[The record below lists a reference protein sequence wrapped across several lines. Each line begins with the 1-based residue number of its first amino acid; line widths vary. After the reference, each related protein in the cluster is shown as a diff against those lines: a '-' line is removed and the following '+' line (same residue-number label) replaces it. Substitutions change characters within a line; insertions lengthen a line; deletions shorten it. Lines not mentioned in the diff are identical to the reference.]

1 MNREVARR
9 KFLGFLAG
17 SPLLATPALSSTIA
31 ALLASSPGGAL
42 AQSYDALRGANVATG
57 ADGIITGPHHAINVF
72 EFEPA
77 AQKGMFAQAAPAHSG
92 HLQAEVAA
100 NGTRERKHA
109 GYPSSHS

>member
-1 MNREVARR
+1 MNRELARR

-31 ALLASSPGGAL
+31 ALLASSPGDTI

-57 ADGIITGPHHAINVF
+57 ADGIITAPHEAINVL

-77 AQKGMFAQAAPAHSG
+77 AKKAVFAQGAPTHW
-92 HLQAEVAA
+92 
-100 NGTRERKHA
+100 
-109 GYPSSHS
+109 GYLES